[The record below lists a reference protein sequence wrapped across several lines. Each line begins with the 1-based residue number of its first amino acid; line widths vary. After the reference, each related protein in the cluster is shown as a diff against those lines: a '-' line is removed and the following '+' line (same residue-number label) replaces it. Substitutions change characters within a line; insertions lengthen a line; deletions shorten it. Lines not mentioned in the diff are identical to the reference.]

1 MELFFCQSPVA
12 QEKSR
17 DLPRM
22 GCLLSVNTFLVTLQ
36 QFPQGGVQFCEQLFA
51 VCSLTGS
58 REDLFELVQA
68 LVSQMYFTPGCAG
81 GKRVELVS
89 PQHLS
94 RPACAFP
101 GCSSGGGTMG
111 LTLFE
116 LLGISEMFHICIA
129 GSKQHSFLLAPLHQ
143 IQADSTFYKQDLVTC
158 RQEFVVPCLF
168 YTVQCPAPATVA
180 QPVGDGRGQ
189 HAAGSSE

>member
-36 QFPQGGVQFCEQLFA
+36 QFPQGEVQFCEQLFA

-143 IQADSTFYKQDLVTC
+143 ILI
-158 RQEFVVPCLF
+158 
-168 YTVQCPAPATVA
+168 
-180 QPVGDGRGQ
+180 QPFTNRT
-189 HAAGSSE
+189 